1 MSLPIKHLGPWS
13 FYREALAIAVPVML
27 QQLVMSMVS
36 LIDNFMVAGLGDV
49 SMAAVNVTNQINFIF
64 IVIVN
69 AVCGAG
75 GIYLAQF
82 NGAKD
87 ADGMRHAYRFKVILV
102 CGVAAVYFVLCWLIP
117 HRMLAMMTMG
127 NAAQDE
133 IIDIGVQ
140 YFRLI
145 SFTLFPMAIS
155 SAIGSSFREMG
166 NPKIPLIISSAA
178 TVVNTVGNWFL
189 IYGNLGAPRLEVTG
203 AALATIL
210 ARLVEL
216 AVFLIYVSGSHKGK
230 APFFVGFHKIFQ
242 VNRRLMTEILAKS
255 GMMFLSEASWVS
267 SETIMTALYNGRGG
281 AEVVAGMAAGWTI
294 ANIFFLL
301 FGGIWTTST
310 VLVGGSLGAGR
321 LDEARKRGNWITSGA
336 IAAGCIIAVTGAGA
350 ATLLIPVVFSN
361 LTDAARHISLGL
373 VYIIFIY
380 MPLWSLLNALFAIS
394 RAGGDTALGMYVD
407 VSVNTL
413 IFVPGA
419 FILALLTPLHPVT
432 MFALLKLSDILKYAI
447 ARHWFKKERWVRN
460 LTYRK

>member
-1 MSLPIKHLGPWS
+1 MFLPIKHLGPWN

-27 QQLVMSMVS
+27 QQFVMSMVS

-87 ADGMRHAYRFKVILV
+87 ADGMRHAYRFKVIFV
-102 CGVAAVYFVLCWLIP
+102 CAVAAVYFVLCWLIP
-117 HRMLAMMTMG
+117 RQMLAMMTMG

-133 IIDIGVQ
+133 IIDIGVR
-140 YFRLI
+140 YIKLI
-145 SFTLFPMAIS
+145 SFTLFPLAIS
-155 SAIGSSFREMG
+155 TGIGTSYREIGS
-166 NPKIPLIISSAA
+166 PKIPLIISSAA
-178 TVVNTVGNWFL
+178 TVVNTMGNWFL

-210 ARLVEL
+210 ARLVEA
-216 AVFLIYVSGSHKGK
+216 AVFLFYVRGSRKGT
-230 APFFVGFHKIFQ
+230 APFFVGFHKIFP
-242 VNRRLMTEILAKS
+242 VNRRLMTQILAKS

-321 LDEARKRGNWITSGA
+321 LDEARTRGTWITSGA

-350 ATLLIPVVFSN
+350 ATLLIPLVFSN

-373 VYIIFIY
+373 VYVIFIY

-419 FILALLTPLHPVT
+419 FALALLTPLHPVT
-432 MFALLKLSDILKYAI
+432 MFALLKLSDIIKYTI
-447 ARHWFKKERWVRN
+447 ARRWFRKERWVRN
-460 LTYRK
+460 LTRRN

>member
-1 MSLPIKHLGPWS
+1 
-13 FYREALAIAVPVML
+13 ML

-36 LIDNFMVAGLGDV
+36 LIDNFMVAGLGDI

-69 AVCGAG
+69 AICGAG

-87 ADGMRHAYRFKVILV
+87 ADGMRHAYRFKVIFV
-102 CGVAAVYFVLCWLIP
+102 CGAAAVYFALCWLIP
-117 HRMLAMMTMG
+117 RKMLAMMTMG
-127 NAAQDE
+127 NIAQDE
-133 IIDIGVQ
+133 IIDIGVR
-140 YFRLI
+140 YLKLM
-145 SFTLFPMAIS
+145 SFTLFPLAIS
-155 SAIGSSFREMG
+155 AAIGTSYREIG
-166 NPKIPLIISSAA
+166 RPKIPLLISSAA
-178 TVVNTVGNWFL
+178 TVVNTIGNWFL

-210 ARLVEL
+210 ARSFEVV
-216 AVFLIYVSGSHKGK
+216 VFLLYMRRSRAGK
-230 APFFVGFHKIFQ
+230 PPFFVDFPGIFQ
-242 VNRRLMTEILAKS
+242 VSRRLMTQILAKS
-255 GMMFLSEASWVS
+255 GMMFLADASWVS

-310 VLVGGSLGAGR
+310 VLVGGSLGAGK
-321 LDEARKRGNWITSGA
+321 LDEARIRGRWIKSGA
-336 IAAGCIIAVTGAGA
+336 TAAGLIIAVTGAIG
-350 ATLLIPVVFSN
+350 ATLLIPLVFSN
-361 LTDAARHISLGL
+361 LTGDARRISLGL
-373 VYIIFIY
+373 VYVIFIY
-380 MPLWSLLNALFAIS
+380 MPLWSLLNAQLAIARS
-394 RAGGDTALGMYVD
+394 GGDTALGMYVD

-419 FILALLTPLHPVT
+419 FILALFTSLQPVT
-432 MFALLKLSDILKYAI
+432 MFAILKLSDIFKYLI

-460 LTYRK
+460 LTHRS

>member
-1 MSLPIKHLGPWS
+1 
-13 FYREALAIAVPVML
+13 ML
-27 QQLVMSMVS
+27 QQLIMSMVS
-36 LIDNFMVAGLGDV
+36 LIDNFMVAGLGDA
-49 SMAAVNVTNQINFIF
+49 SMAAVNVSNQINFIF

-87 ADGMRHAYRFKVILV
+87 ADGMKHAYRFKVIFV
-102 CGVAAVYFVLCWLIP
+102 CAVAAVYFALCWGVP
-117 HRMLAMMTMG
+117 RRMLAMMTMG

-133 IIDIGVQ
+133 IIGIGEG
-140 YFRLI
+140 YLKLI
-145 SFTLFPMAIS
+145 SFTLFPMAV
-155 SAIGSSFREMG
+155 SAAVGTSFREIG
-166 NPKIPLIISSAA
+166 LPKIPLIISAAA

-203 AALATIL
+203 AALSTIL
-210 ARLVEL
+210 ARFVE
-216 AVFLIYVSGSHKGK
+216 AAAFLIYIRRSRTGN
-230 APFFVGFHKIFQ
+230 APFFVGFRRIFQ
-242 VNRRLMTEILAKS
+242 VNQRLIREILAKS

-301 FGGIWTTST
+301 FGGIWTTAS

-321 LDEARKRGNWITSGA
+321 LDEARKRGGWIKSGA
-336 IAAGCIIAVTGAGA
+336 VLAGCVIAAAGAGA
-350 ATLLIPVVFSN
+350 AALLIPLVFSN
-361 LTDAARHISLGL
+361 LTAAARQISLGL
-373 VYIIFIY
+373 VFVILFY
-380 MPLWSLLNALFAIS
+380 MPLWSLLNAQFAIS

-419 FILALLTPLHPVT
+419 FVLALFTSLHPVT
-432 MFALLKLSDILKYAI
+432 MFAILKLSDAVKYLM
-447 ARHWFKKERWVRN
+447 ARHWYKKERWVRN
-460 LTYRK
+460 LTYRA